1 MEKLKPLYADK
12 LDCVYVVEEG
22 DTLKSIAEKFSTTEN
37 LIIVDNFLNSQ
48 LKIGDRLYV
57 KSYQKTYVVT
67 PCDSLENIA
76 LKFGTTKDEIL
87 KINKISYIYVGE
99 RIVIP

>member
-1 MEKLKPLYADK
+1 MENLKPIFALQNES
-12 LDCVYVVEEG
+12 VYVVEEG

-37 LIIVDNFLNSQ
+37 LIIIDNFLNSQ
-48 LKIGDRLYV
+48 IKIGDKLYV

-67 PCDSLENIA
+67 PCDSLEKIA
-76 LKFGTTKDEIL
+76 LKFNATKGEIL